1 MAAICK
7 RLLAFGEFE
16 LVIFGDDVILEQ
28 PVDEWPLCDAL
39 LSWHSEGFPLK
50 KVSCKAVLGR
60 LLLVKAGFSGVSQGV
75 LSLPPHTEFSWDI
88 QGQLPAAPAKAN
100 C

>member
-16 LVIFGDDVILEQ
+16 LVIFGDDVITEQ

-50 KVSCKAVLGR
+50 KVMVKSCALSAAVTNSPAQDPVAAVQTALLFWHSEDFSLEKGR
-60 LLLVKAGFSGVSQGV
+60 VCGVA
-75 LSLPPHTEFSWDI
+75 SW
-88 QGQLPAAPAKAN
+88 
-100 C
+100 